1 LVACFDLWV
10 SIESLSFSGYCVFS
24 QGWYNP
30 DINEHG
36 YSSSM
41 EVPRAEEPWVL
52 FQSSQNLMRARSC
65 WLQKLEQNQ

>member
-1 LVACFDLWV
+1 
-10 SIESLSFSGYCVFS
+10 VFS

-30 DINEHG
+30 DIKEHG

-41 EVPRAEEPWVL
+41 EVPRAEKPWVL

-65 WLQKLEQNQ
+65 WLQKLEQNQWCFRMYQNVQERGPK